1 MLNEKIKEF
10 DIPVVSSSIDSF
22 DDFNDFIEYTKN
34 LKNAEGFVI
43 SFEDGHK
50 IKLKADE
57 YVQIHNAKE
66 KIQFDRNI
74 IKMVLDNTIDD
85 VYSHLDEMDMNR
97 VDTLQQQF
105 WDYFHEKEEYIK
117 NLSSRVIEETGGDRK
132 IIALEYV
139 PNFEDKML
147 ARYVFG
153 TLDNRDV
160 YDMLMSDVEKNLH
173 SNVKWDSFW
182 VWLKGDKS

>member
-1 MLNEKIKEF
+1 MLHKKIKEF
-10 DIPVVSSSIDSF
+10 DIPVVSAVNPF
-22 DDFNDFIEYTKN
+22 DDFNEFIEYTKK

-66 KIQFDRNI
+66 KIQYDRNV

-85 VYSHLDEMDMNR
+85 VFSHLDEIDRNR
-97 VDTLQQQF
+97 VDTLQQKF
-105 WDYFHEKEEYIK
+105 WDYFHEKEDYLK
-117 NLSSRVIEETGGDRK
+117 SVSSRVIDETNGDRK
-132 IIALEYV
+132 RIALEYV
-139 PNFEDKML
+139 PNFEDKMV
-147 ARYVFG
+147 AKYVFG
-153 TLDNRDV
+153 MVDNRDV
-160 YDMLMSDVEKNLH
+160 YDMLMSDIEKNLT

-182 VWLKGDKS
+182 TWLKGDKS